1 MAESEFTHTPE
12 PQKKK
17 GTGAYI
23 AIIVLLLLGIGGM
36 FFWVSKEQ
44 AKTAEC
50 GEKRTKLEADMQGMN
65 EMMEG
70 YVGNMSNDLKTDF
83 QNMLKTYDALIE
95 KDKSQADSINVQK
108 TRIEELLKQVEKGKM
123 TAYQLYELRKENE
136 TLRKIMKGYVVQID
150 SLNTLNLKLSSE
162 LDSTSS
168 QLNVT
173 KEERDKIKK
182 LAEERGETID
192 KAKKLQA
199 YNFSSGALRGRLNGT
214 TTETTKAR
222 NAVQLKS
229 SFTISENA
237 VTSTGSKGVYMQIT
251 DPNGK
256 VFQKR
261 SSNIISTD
269 SGDVSYTD
277 MKTINYT
284 GSRIDVAI
292 YFDLNGQDIE
302 KGNYKVKIYCQGQM
316 IGSDSFSLK

>member
-1 MAESEFTHTPE
+1 MTDSTHISEP
-12 PQKKK
+12 KRK
-17 GTGAYI
+17 GTGGYI
-23 AIIVLLLLGIGGM
+23 AVIILLLIGLGVM
-36 FFWVSKEQ
+36 FWLLSVEKG
-44 AKTAEC
+44 KVNEC
-50 GEKRTKLEADMQGMN
+50 GDTNTKLEADMDGMN
-65 EMMEG
+65 QMLEG

-95 KDKSQADSINVQK
+95 KDRSQADSINVQK
-108 TRIEELLKQVEKGKM
+108 ARIEELLEQVEKGKM

-150 SLNTLNLKLSSE
+150 SLNTLNLKLTSE
-162 LDSTSS
+162 LDSTST

-173 KEERDKIKK
+173 KEERDNIQKI
-182 LAEERGETID
+182 AEEQGKTID

-199 YNFSSGALRGRLNGT
+199 YNFSSGALRGKLNGT
-214 TTETTKAR
+214 VTATTKAR

-229 SFTISENA
+229 SFTISENS
-237 VTSTGSKGVYMQIT
+237 VTSTGSKPVYMQIT

-256 VFQKR
+256 IFQKR
-261 SSNIISTD
+261 ASNVISTE

-292 YFDLNGQDIE
+292 YYDLNDQKLE